1 MDSVVSYT
9 QQALP
14 GIKMASY
21 ITFVDAQDIGRDSK
35 PLFPY
40 RTSSTWKP
48 RYQGCWVLFTHHCQQ
63 MCCERRLL
71 KVEWRMGWVLLQK
84 VQGNRSLLTLN
95 CSAVPTYS
103 PDSLCAEGCV
113 GGTTD
118 DTDTIKCNRNS

>member
-21 ITFVDAQDIGRDSK
+21 ITFVDAQDIGCDSK

-71 KVEWRMGWVLLQK
+71 KVEWRMGWDLLQTL
-84 VQGNRSLLTLN
+84 QGNRKNSKFAFTL
-95 CSAVPTYS
+95 AVPTYS
-103 PDSLCAEGCV
+103 PDSLGAEGCV
-113 GGTTD
+113 GGTAD
-118 DTDTIKCNRNS
+118 DTDTIIIV